1 MPWKCPLHLAWPWLM
16 YPKTTSREDS
26 SVEAASCSRR
36 CGVVF
41 VGFLAG
47 CNLICNNCCASNT
60 GNLGHEH
67 IRTVMQ
73 RKKICV
79 AASIIVL
86 KSLHTFK
93 QYLLRKPKSQMDS
106 FERAAKMLLRLSHMF
121 STPTHDRVQS
131 KNDADDADVCKCVRT
146 KRN

>member
-1 MPWKCPLHLAWPWLM
+1 M

-79 AASIIVL
+79 AASITVL